1 MNALAISLLLFAQE
15 PGFPKRVDVDN
26 ENDWPKE
33 GRIVVEG
40 VYSLLGD
47 SAGTAYRRMELRICK
62 APFMTPRSLLSR
74 KSPTGNIEVTG
85 VVEMANGKRVVQV
98 EDFTLLDDDP
108 TRFEQ
113 MITAAEGDPEKLYAA
128 AEWAKRRF
136 KLYKSEA
143 MKAAVRRANE
153 AGLLAERKNAVGDP
167 QKLSALKNKLDQK
180 IKQDPDSP
188 PETYDFES
196 LVHEIVRAEF
206 DRVPRDDHAAL
217 MNFADFVQ
225 RQLPGAKDIG
235 DAVDPRHRNNYDA
248 KPLATYDGAEAGL
261 RRALE
266 RYFYSTL
273 IDKALAASFQKD
285 GAAPFELAETA
296 KKKIPEYREVARRWF
311 RQWAKTQEGRL
322 VDLEAGEASETAR
335 IVADEL
341 EDFAFAAKLR
351 SDWLDAREA
360 KIRKREKEAAEESGA
375 NRVQRDADAWFEL
388 AKQRLAWFKD
398 SPEQEAKAVKT
409 LEDVL
414 SFAPQFNKAELELRN
429 LGYIQSTTGWRRKQ
443 ERERD
448 PKKAGRSRAVAVNMT
463 AAEVLDAL
471 GKPTYRSRMVTA
483 TGATVVWIY
492 RSSGGDTLVV
502 LTGPA
507 EALRVSKIQAP
518 NN

>member
-1 MNALAISLLLFAQE
+1 MNAVAISLLLVSQE
-15 PGFPKRVDVDN
+15 PGFPKRVEIDN
-26 ENDWPKE
+26 VNDWPKE

-47 SAGTAYRRMELRICK
+47 SAGTAYRRMELRNCSV
-62 APFMTPRSLLSR
+62 PFNVPRSLLSR
-74 KSPTGNIEVTG
+74 KSPIGNIEVTG

-98 EDFTLLDDDP
+98 EDFSLLNDDP
-108 TRFEQ
+108 SRFEQ
-113 MITAAEGDPEKLYAA
+113 MLTAAEGDPEKLYAA
-128 AEWAKRRF
+128 AAWAKRRF
-136 KLYKSEA
+136 ELYKAPA
-143 MKAAVRRANE
+143 MNEAVRRAND
-153 AGLLAERKNAVGDP
+153 AGLLAERKNAAGDP
-167 QKLSALKNKLDQK
+167 QKLAALQTKLTK
-180 IKQDPDSP
+180 SP
-188 PETYDFES
+188 PDGGYDGDS
-196 LVHEIVRAEF
+196 LKHEIVRAQF
-206 DRVPRDDHAAL
+206 DKIAKDDAKAF
-217 MNFADFVQ
+217 MAFADFVQ
-225 RQLPGAKDIG
+225 GQLPGAKDIG
-235 DAVDPRHRNNYDA
+235 DAVDPRHRHNYDA
-248 KPLATYDGAEAGL
+248 KPLTTYDDAEPGL

-311 RQWAKTQEGRL
+311 RQWAKIQEGRL

-341 EDFAFAAKLR
+341 EEFAFAAKLR
-351 SDWLDAREA
+351 NEWLDAREV
-360 KIRKREKEAAEESGA
+360 KIRKREKESAEESGA

-388 AKQRLAWFKD
+388 AKQRLAWFPN
-398 SPEQEAKAVKT
+398 SPEHEAKAVKT

-414 SFAPQFNKAELELRN
+414 SFAPQFTKAEVELRN
-429 LGYIQSTTGWRRKQ
+429 LGYTQSTTGWRRKQ

-448 PKKAGRSRAVAVNMT
+448 PKKAGHARGLAVNMT